1 MRETMKST
9 LVRPISLTTADLS
22 TRLGQR
28 LGLSD
33 WRVIEQAD
41 ANAFGATTH
50 DEQWIHTDPDRA
62 SHGPFGRTIAH
73 GYLTLS
79 LATALVDEVFEITD
93 AMMVVNY
100 GVDRV
105 RFPAPLP
112 VGAKVRAEVSL
123 LALRDFAGGVQAT
136 IHLEYRVADQE
147 KPCCVADV
155 LLRYYTNAELA
166 TP

>member
-1 MRETMKST
+1 MKST
-9 LVRPISLTTADLS
+9 LSRPISISAADLS
-22 TRLGQR
+22 TRVGEG

-62 SHGPFGRTIAH
+62 AHGPFGRTIAH

-79 LATALVDEVFEITD
+79 LATALVDEVFEISD
-93 AMMVVNY
+93 ALMVVNY

-112 VGAKVRAEVSL
+112 VGAKVRAAISL
-123 LALRDFAGGVQAT
+123 AALRDFAAGVQAT
-136 IHLEYRVADQE
+136 L
-147 KPCCVADV
+147 
-155 LLRYYTNAELA
+155 
-166 TP
+166 

>member
-1 MRETMKST
+1 MKIT
-9 LVRPISLTTADLS
+9 LSRPISLTSADLS
-22 TRLGQR
+22 AHVGQH

-62 SHGPFGRTIAH
+62 AHGPFGGTIAH

-79 LATALVDEVFEITD
+79 LATSLVDEVFEVTD
-93 AMMVVNY
+93 AVMVVNY

-112 VGAKVRAEVSL
+112 VGARVRAKISL
-123 LALRDFAGGVQAT
+123 AAMREFAGGVQAT
-136 IHLEYRVADQE
+136 LHLEYQVAGQD
-147 KPCCVADV
+147 KPCCVAEI
-155 LLRYYTNAELA
+155 LLRYYTRAELA
-166 TP
+166 TS

>member
-1 MRETMKST
+1 MTPHTITEP
-9 LVRPISLTTADLS
+9 LQLTTADLAG
-22 TRLGQR
+22 RVGEVLGR
-28 LGLSD
+28 SE

-50 DEQWIHTDPDRA
+50 DQQWIHTDPLRA
-62 SHGPFGRTIAH
+62 ASGPFGRTIAH

-79 LATALVDEVFEITD
+79 LATALVDEVLDVSD
-93 AMMVVNY
+93 AVMIVNY

-112 VGAKVRAEVSL
+112 LGAEVRAEVGLS
-123 LALRDFAGGVQAT
+123 ALRDFPGGVQAT
-136 IHLEYRVADQE
+136 LHLVYEVADQD

-155 LLRYYTNAELA
+155 LLRYYVRPELSS
-166 TP
+166 

>member
-1 MRETMKST
+1 MTKSVLT
-9 LVRPISLTTADLS
+9 GPIPLTTSDLAG
-22 TRLGQR
+22 RIGEPLGV
-28 LGLSD
+28 SD
-33 WRVIEQAD
+33 WRVVAQAD

-50 DEQWIHTDPDRA
+50 DEQWIHTDPTRA
-62 SHGPFGRTIAH
+62 AQGPFGRTIAH

-79 LATALVDEVFEITD
+79 LATGLVDEVFEITD
-93 AMMVVNY
+93 AAMVVNY

-112 VGAKVRAEVSL
+112 VGAKVRAAVSL
-123 LALRDFAGGVQAT
+123 VALREFGGGVQAT
-136 IHLEYRVADQE
+136 LHLEYEVADQP

-155 LLRYYTNAELA
+155 VLRYYTGVELA

>member
-1 MRETMKST
+1 MTKPDT
-9 LVRPISLTTADLS
+9 LNRPISLRTSDLAA
-22 TRLGQR
+22 RVGQPLGR
-28 LGLSD
+28 SG

-50 DEQWIHTDPDRA
+50 DEQWIHTDPLRA
-62 SHGPFGRTIAH
+62 AQGPFGRTIAH

-79 LATALVDEVFEITD
+79 LATALVDEVFEVAD
-93 AMMVVNY
+93 AVMVVNY

-112 VGAKVRAEVSL
+112 VGAMVRAEVSL
-123 LALRDFAGGVQAT
+123 LALRDFPGGTQAT
-136 IHLEYRVADQE
+136 LHLEYQVAGQD

-155 LLRYYTNAELA
+155 LLRYYTA
-166 TP
+166 TDLGTS

>member
-1 MRETMKST
+1 MKST
-9 LVRPISLTTADLS
+9 LSRPISLTSADLG
-22 TRLGQR
+22 TRVGQR
-28 LGLSD
+28 LGLSE

-62 SHGPFGRTIAH
+62 AHGPFGRTIAH

-79 LATALVDEVFEITD
+79 LATALVDEVFEISD
-93 AMMVVNY
+93 AVMVVNY

-112 VGAKVRAEVSL
+112 VGAKVRAAISL
-123 LALRDFAGGVQAT
+123 AALRDFAAGVQAT
-136 IHLEYRVADQE
+136 L
-147 KPCCVADV
+147 
-155 LLRYYTNAELA
+155 
-166 TP
+166 